1 MYELQN
7 YRYRTVDVWLLQVL
21 SLGAEVM
28 PEYKMQSLN
37 IHHFTI
43 LHYSPFKA
51 VWDWLVLILVLYT
64 AIITP
69 YVAAFMLNDE
79 NRIRKVRLATQLSV
93 TRRVCIA

>member
-1 MYELQN
+1 M
-7 YRYRTVDVWLLQVL
+7 L
-21 SLGAEVM
+21 SLGAEVL

-37 IHHFTI
+37 MHHFTI

-79 NRIRKVRLATQLSV
+79 HHVRKVRVSTALLSV
-93 TRRVCIA
+93 TRGFQQYT

>member
-1 MYELQN
+1 
-7 YRYRTVDVWLLQVL
+7 
-21 SLGAEVM
+21 
-28 PEYKMQSLN
+28 MQSLN
-37 IHHFTI
+37 VHHFTI

-79 NRIRKVRLATQLSV
+79 NRIRKVRSFASRCYYVVDHGSLFHSQLHDPV
-93 TRRVCIA
+93 KI